1 MTHVRKPL
9 LIAGPTASGKS
20 ALALAVAER
29 DGGWVINADALQVY
43 DGWRILTARPDAQE
57 RARARHALY
66 GHVPRTRP
74 YSVGDWLRE
83 VGTLLDAARD
93 AGTRPIIVG
102 GTGLYFRALCEG
114 LADIPATDPALRERA
129 NGLREAEGLGPFLA
143 DLEREDPATLA
154 GIDAQNP
161 MRVQR
166 AWEVLRQTGRGLS
179 TWQAETPLPLVP
191 QEDAET
197 VLLVPEV
204 PWLNARI
211 ARRFGEMMDEGA
223 REEATA
229 VLAEGWDPALPSSKA
244 LGAPELIAS
253 LRGEMSET
261 DARDRAIIAT
271 RQFAKRQRTWF
282 RARMG
287 EWRHVTLTE
296 GTELTGLVR
305 QISSA

>member
-1 MTHVRKPL
+1 MTHLRKPL

-43 DGWRILTARPDAQE
+43 DGWRILTARPDAQDLT
-57 RARARHALY
+57 RARHALY

-74 YSVGDWLRE
+74 YSVGEWLRE
-83 VGTLLDAARD
+83 VGTLLDSARH

-179 TWQAETPLPLVP
+179 TWQAETPPPLVP

-287 EWRHVTLTE
+287 PWRHVTLAE